1 MSKLPQNQ
9 ELWIDIRDLIE
20 DARQNVSRTVNT
32 TLTVTYWKIGE
43 RINVE
48 ILKKERAAYGDKIL
62 PTLSA
67 KLVEDYGNW
76 NYYQKIY

>member
-48 ILKKERAAYGDKIL
+48 ILEKRACSLWGIRFCRQCRQ
-62 PTLSA
+62 
-67 KLVEDYGNW
+67 NW
-76 NYYQKIY
+76 LRIM